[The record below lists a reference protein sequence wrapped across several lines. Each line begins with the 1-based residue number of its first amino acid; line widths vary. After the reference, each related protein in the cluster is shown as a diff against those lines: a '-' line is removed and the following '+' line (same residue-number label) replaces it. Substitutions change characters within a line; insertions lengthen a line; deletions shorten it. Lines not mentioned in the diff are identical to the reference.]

1 MSEVEIKFT
10 LNIKINMAILKIYKL
25 THGNNPFLGA
35 AENTRSEF
43 LKFDDIVNAFNFLS
57 SVFKHNL
64 HKYYLPG

>member
-1 MSEVEIKFT
+1 
-10 LNIKINMAILKIYKL
+10 MAILKIYKL